1 MVIQLWLN
9 PTGAEQGQV
18 WSNVGNPR
26 RASDPC
32 EPGQCPPPGA
42 SDAAR
47 GQVPSTERH
56 GTMEGAPRPA
66 GPGLWA
72 LHHVS
77 WGLKGLVQGLRGP
90 GPRTVVLGSQWITG
104 RVGSPCIL

>member
-1 MVIQLWLN
+1 MVIQLSLT
-9 PTGAEQGQV
+9 PTDAEQDQV
-18 WSNVGNPR
+18 WSNVGNPP
-26 RASDPC
+26 RASDAC
-32 EPGQCPPPGA
+32 EPGQCPTPGA

-47 GQVPSTERH
+47 EQVPSTERH
-56 GTMEGAPRPA
+56 GSMEGAPGPT

-90 GPRTVVLGSQWITG
+90 GPRAMALGSQGMMG
-104 RVGSPCIL
+104 RVGFPFIL